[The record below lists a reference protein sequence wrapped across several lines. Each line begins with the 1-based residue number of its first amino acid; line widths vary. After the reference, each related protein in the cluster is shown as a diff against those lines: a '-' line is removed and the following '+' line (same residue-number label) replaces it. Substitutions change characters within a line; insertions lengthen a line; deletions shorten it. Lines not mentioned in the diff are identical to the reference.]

1 MSVDNLDPENSLIL
15 FGLHDNLRE
24 FIKLYE
30 NNNLPRVTMLSG
42 KKGIGKCTLINHFL
56 YYVFDNKNYDIK
68 NFKLNKDTTFFQQ
81 KIANIF
87 SNIIYLKGSIFNNIK
102 IEDIRNLKERLSK
115 TSILDKERYI
125 ILDNIE
131 LFNIN
136 SVNALLKIIEEPF
149 SKDFFFLIN
158 NKTKPLIP
166 TLCSRS
172 FDFKISLNNE
182 NRIKII
188 NSLIKLHK
196 IEPMI
201 DYNTLDITPG
211 DFLLYN
217 DICKNLGISIEDNFF
232 ENLENILTKFKKTKN
247 IQLINFLFFITDYY
261 FYNLQKENHQKIQQ
275 IMENKSFVKNNINNF
290 INLNLNQNTLMNV
303 INNRLLND

>member
-149 SKDFFFLIN
+149 SKDFFFFN
-158 NKTKPLIP
+158 
-166 TLCSRS
+166 
-172 FDFKISLNNE
+172 
-182 NRIKII
+182 
-188 NSLIKLHK
+188 
-196 IEPMI
+196 
-201 DYNTLDITPG
+201 
-211 DFLLYN
+211 
-217 DICKNLGISIEDNFF
+217 
-232 ENLENILTKFKKTKN
+232 
-247 IQLINFLFFITDYY
+247 
-261 FYNLQKENHQKIQQ
+261 
-275 IMENKSFVKNNINNF
+275 
-290 INLNLNQNTLMNV
+290 
-303 INNRLLND
+303 